1 MKLKYF
7 LRGLGSG
14 IVLTALVIA
23 LTTKAP
29 SDASIIEKAKE
40 LGMISKD
47 EKGLSTTELSKLT
60 GENDEPS
67 KNSEQTDTK
76 GKEKLEK
83 DISTIDKATT
93 EEEKTDK
100 ATPDE
105 ATTEEDLKSDDDNK
119 GISKNENSEKEINI
133 ESENIMIEIKYGMH
147 SESVSRLLEESKII
161 NSANELNQYMINKG
175 YQTRIQ
181 PGIYVMSAQIS
192 YDEIIEMIAR

>member
-40 LGMISKD
+40 LGMILKD

-67 KNSEQTDTK
+67 GNSEQTDTK

-83 DISTIDKATT
+83 NISTIDKATT

>member
-93 EEEKTDK
+93 EEEKTDP
-100 ATPDE
+100 APPDE